1 MTGHLPEHDP
11 WADPAGG
18 WGPPGTADA
27 APPVDDAAPDSS
39 GPEPQPVGEVVADV
53 VAGLYAAGELNDFI
67 GRVANATEHPVGA
80 ALLPSRSRA
89 STASPN
95 ATMRSRRCVTGV
107 PASASPPMSPRAAST
122 CRRSRSSSMSS

>member
-39 GPEPQPVGEVVADV
+39 GPEPPGIMW
-53 VAGLYAAGELNDFI
+53 AGRGVRRAA
-67 GRVANATEHPVGA
+67 
-80 ALLPSRSRA
+80 
-89 STASPN
+89 
-95 ATMRSRRCVTGV
+95 RR
-107 PASASPPMSPRAAST
+107 PASWLTR
-122 CRRSRSSSMSS
+122 